1 MNYSK
6 SIAKNALIDVSGSNP
21 SSDGVSTDGMLLAG
35 IQFPAAMSGS
45 NVTFDFSTD
54 NNSWVDVVETDGTEV
69 SYTVSAGNL
78 VRVDPSGWAFASS
91 GYLRITSDSSEA
103 ADRNIILIFRAS

>member
-21 SSDGVSTDGMLLAG
+21 HSDGVSTDGMLLAG
-35 IQFPAAMSGS
+35 IIFPAAMSGS
-45 NVTFDFSTD
+45 NITFDFATD
-54 NNSWVDVVETDGTEV
+54 NSSWVDVVETEV

-78 VRVDPSGWAFASS
+78 VRVDPSGLAFASS
-91 GYLRITSDSSEA
+91 GYIRVTSDSSEA
-103 ADRNIILIFRAS
+103 ADRNITLLFRAS

>member
-1 MNYSK
+1 MSLSK

-21 SSDGVSTDGMLLAG
+21 HSDGVSTDGMLLAG
-35 IQFPAAMSGS
+35 IIFPAAMSGS
-45 NVTFDFSTD
+45 NITFDFATD
-54 NNSWVDVVETDGTEV
+54 NSSWVDVVETDGTEV

-91 GYLRITSDSSEA
+91 GYIRVTSDSSEA
-103 ADRNIILIFRAS
+103 ADRNITLLFRAS

>member
-6 SIAKNALIDVSGSNP
+6 SIAKNALIDVSGSNTH
-21 SSDGVSTDGMLLAG
+21 SDGVSTDGMLLAV
-35 IQFPAAMSGS
+35 IIFPAAMSGS
-45 NVTFDFSTD
+45 NITFDFATD
-54 NNSWVDVVETDGTEV
+54 NSSWVDVVETDGTEV

-91 GYLRITSDSSEA
+91 GYIRVTSDSSEA
-103 ADRNIILIFRAS
+103 ADRNITLLFRAS